1 MEKVLIIAYFY
12 PPCNLTA
19 SARPAA
25 WAKYLPEFGFTP
37 IVLTRNWQHPVNSPM
52 DISRPSGTEEVIEQQ
67 GEAKI
72 IYLPYAGSLKDRLY
86 AKYGDSKYRIVRKAL
101 SFLELVL
108 QNFTTAAIP
117 FSNIYTKAESLIAAD
132 PSITKVIITANPF
145 VAFFF
150 GYLLKKKF
158 PQVKWVADYR
168 DDWSTS
174 ELNEK
179 KGMLQNF
186 IATLEEGSEKKWV
199 STASV
204 ITSISPYYVQKI
216 SRFTGVEGK
225 VLLNGFTEAD
235 MDKVAPAEKQG
246 EFVITYNGTLY
257 PTQNIEIFLEGFK
270 KAADKFKGQLT
281 LKLNFPG
288 LAFDRSQSE
297 RVKSFMKGYEELLN
311 ITERIPRQKVFEMQN
326 ASHAFL
332 MVAHGA
338 LKGIPSSKLYEYLC
352 FRKPVILCPDDND
365 IIHETLA
372 DTGLGVF
379 CNSPA
384 EVERKLTELADDYIA
399 NGKIRMTGTQDRI
412 MSYSRRNQ
420 AQVLAGILKAL

>member
-19 SARPAA
+19 AARPAA
-25 WAKYLPEFGFTP
+25 WAKYLPEFGFKP
-37 IVLTRNWQHPVNSPM
+37 LVITRNWQHPINSPM
-52 DISRPSGTEEVIEQQ
+52 DVSRPAGDKVITEEA
-67 GEAKI
+67 GEATV
-72 IYLPYAGSLKDRLY
+72 IYMPYEGSLKDRLF
-86 AKYGDSKYRIVRKAL
+86 ARYGDSKYRIVRKAL
-101 SFLELVL
+101 SFFELVM
-108 QNFTTAAIP
+108 QNFSLSAIP
-117 FSNIYTKAESLIAAD
+117 FASIYYKAEELIKAD
-132 PSITKVIITANPF
+132 PSIKRVVITANPF

-150 GYLLKKKF
+150 GYKLKKRF
-158 PQVKWVADYR
+158 PQIQWIADYR

-174 ELNEK
+174 ELTKEK
-179 KGMLQNF
+179 GFLQNF
-186 IATLEEGSEKKWV
+186 IAHLEASSERKWV
-199 STASV
+199 GTASLL
-204 ITSISPYYVQKI
+204 TTISPYYRDKI
-216 SRFTGVEGK
+216 SRFTGIPGK

-235 MDKVAPAEKQG
+235 MEKVLPAEKQD

-257 PTQNIEIFLEGFK
+257 PSQNIEVFLAGFK
-270 KAADKFKGQLT
+270 LAADKFKGRLNFR
-281 LKLNFPG
+281 LNFPG

-297 RVKSFMKGYEELLN
+297 RVKTFMAGYEALLN
-311 ITERIPRQKVFEMQN
+311 ITERVPRQKVFDIQN

-332 MVAHGA
+332 MVAHAG

-352 FRKPVILCPDDND
+352 FRKPVIVCPDDKD
-365 IIHETLA
+365 IIHETLE

-379 CNSPA
+379 CNTPE
-384 EVERKLTELADDYIA
+384 EVEQKLTELADDYIA